1 MLLSFTKNGAYFI
14 IIPPNRGEEIEASFA
29 IGCDLKVLKRS
40 AGGIATRRA
49 RPIRFVRVLA
59 AGFAALRAF
68 PSKAALS
75 SAHFRPAPIGL
86 VSPHFDFPFVRG
98 PSRTRPLTPGRPR
111 VDSLPP
117 LSRCPRALRSARANS
132 TPVDSCRLLS
142 IRLLT
147 HAAPHARGPSRTRPR
162 SHSAPLARPRRAEPP
177 QCRVDGNRR
186 ESTGIG
192 LRGEAGR
199 KDPHKSRRSH
209 LCVRRSRLRE
219 NSSWVQQEKKPHPRR
234 TVIARKV
241 CGCDGPGRLHP

>member
-1 MLLSFTKNGAYFI
+1 MEGRCLRPSRLAFSDQDFSCN
-14 IIPPNRGEEIEASFA
+14 
-29 IGCDLKVLKRS
+29 GCDLKVLKRS

-86 VSPHFDFPFVRG
+86 VSLHFDFPFVRG

-147 HAAPHARGPSRTRPR
+147 HAAPHALGPARTP
-162 SHSAPLARPRRAEPP
+162 SSRRAAPVP
-177 QCRVDGNRR
+177 SRR
-186 ESTGIG
+186 ESTGVD
-192 LRGEAGR
+192 RNRVAR
-199 KDPHKSRRSH
+199 RSRQDPHKSRRS
-209 LCVRRSRLRE
+209 RL
-219 NSSWVQQEKKPHPRR
+219 
-234 TVIARKV
+234 
-241 CGCDGPGRLHP
+241 

>member
-1 MLLSFTKNGAYFI
+1 MFSPFPKSTPSRKWMYYTMLRRKIQGGCMKGFRRDAQSHRNV
-14 IIPPNRGEEIEASFA
+14 
-29 IGCDLKVLKRS
+29 CDLKVLKRS

-86 VSPHFDFPFVRG
+86 VSLHFDFPFVRG

-142 IRLLT
+142 IRHLT
-147 HAAPHARGPSRTRPR
+147 HAAPHARGPARTP
-162 SHSAPLARPRRAEPP
+162 SSRRAAPVP
-177 QCRVDGNRR
+177 SRR
-186 ESTGIG
+186 ESTGVD
-192 LRGEAGR
+192 RNRVA
-199 KDPHKSRRSH
+199 
-209 LCVRRSRLRE
+209 RRSRTQGPAQIEAIAPLRATK
-219 NSSWVQQEKKPHPRR
+219 SP
-234 TVIARKV
+234 A
-241 CGCDGPGRLHP
+241 